1 MSTVVE
7 PAAPKAT
14 RLSGRMR
21 GLRRRLIEWAP
32 AAGVLVLGIL
42 LWEGLVRALDI
53 QRFLLP
59 KPSEILSALTSE
71 WSELWEAGIFTFKE
85 ALGGF
90 AIGSGLAIAMALVL
104 ARWRPLGSAILPYA
118 VAANAVPIIAFAP
131 IMNNWFGLLNPL
143 SKMAIAAVIVFFPV
157 MINALRGLTSVRPSS
172 IELMRSYAAGE
183 AEIFR
188 RVRIPNSLP
197 YLFTGLKI
205 ASVLSMIGAVVGE
218 YFGGSTTALGVLI
231 KSSASLFVFDRA
243 WAAIV
248 VASLLGVAFYL
259 AISLVERLT
268 MRWHP
273 SVRGARTE

>member
-1 MSTVVE
+1 MSAIVQPV
-7 PAAPKAT
+7 P
-14 RLSGRMR
+14 R
-21 GLRRRLIEWAP
+21 GALRNLRRRAAEWAP
-32 AAGVLVLGIL
+32 ALGVLVLTVV
-42 LWEGLVRALDI
+42 LWEVLVRALNI

-59 KPSEILSALTSE
+59 RPTEIVGALGDN
-71 WSELWEAGIFTFKE
+71 WRELWDAGLFTFKE

-90 AIGSGLAIAMALVL
+90 AIGSGLAILTALAL

-157 MINALRGLTSVRPSS
+157 MINALRGLTTVRPSS
-172 IELMRSYAAGE
+172 IELMRSYAASE

-197 YLFTGLKI
+197 FLFTGLKV

-218 YFGGSTTALGVLI
+218 YFGGSTTALGVII
-231 KSSASLFVFDRA
+231 KSSASLFVFDKA
-243 WAAIV
+243 WAAIII
-248 VASLLGVAFYL
+248 ASLLGVSFYL
-259 AISLVERLT
+259 AIVLVERLV

-273 SVRGARTE
+273 SVRGARAE